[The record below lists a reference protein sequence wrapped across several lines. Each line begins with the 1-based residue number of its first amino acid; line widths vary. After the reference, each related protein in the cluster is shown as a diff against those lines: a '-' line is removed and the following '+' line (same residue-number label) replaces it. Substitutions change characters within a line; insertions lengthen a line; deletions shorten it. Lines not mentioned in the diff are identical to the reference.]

1 MLTRARVAALL
12 LPVIVLAGCSADDA
26 DDAETATTE
35 NETTAAADS
44 ADSADASAPANTECA
59 ATDAELIEINSQ
71 PGEPTVKLPL
81 LPGWERNT
89 QMDSEMVRIVLT
101 NPGLARDEFAPNIV
115 MTAEPAPA
123 DPQEAF
129 DLQMAAVG
137 DMLGPEVPEVVE
149 GEVCGF
155 TSMSF
160 EQPVPPMAG
169 APDRQIAVQMIVVP
183 NGPDAIAYTMT
194 AQATEP
200 SDPAYRPDLE
210 TMLTQIQ
217 ISD

>member
-12 LPVIVLAGCSADDA
+12 LPVIVLAGCAAEDTETAATDGGATSADTD
-26 DDAETATTE
+26 TST
-35 NETTAAADS
+35 
-44 ADSADASAPANTECA
+44 ADASAPANAECA
-59 ATDAELIEINSQ
+59 ATDADLIEINSQ

-89 QMDSEMVRIVLT
+89 QMDSEIVRILLT
-101 NPGLARDEFAPNIV
+101 NPGFTRDEFAPNIV
-115 MTAEPAPA
+115 VTAEPAPA

-137 DMLGPEVPEVVE
+137 DMLGPEMPEVVE

-169 APDRQIAVQMIVVP
+169 APDRQLAVQMIVVP
-183 NGPDAIAYTMT
+183 QESEAIAYTMT

-200 SDPAYRPDLE
+200 SDPAYGPDLE